1 MKTKLFLAAV
11 LLGSVSVVSAG
22 ETPCDMLGNT
32 DLNYTLGEWAQYID
46 NHWGDLQDNNDDGQK
61 IVAALRNK
69 NCAETFT
76 SRFFKIDSLA
86 ISVYGPEQQQKVFND
101 VLLTMGEN
109 VQHIPR
115 EAFQGLKYEENDCAA
130 LVAATKDK
138 RIGNLLAK
146 HLTGPQ
152 LKAIPGECLKAFKIS
167 NFGLPLAQLDRWHLV
182 PSMWNYNLA
191 EMKTKTLQ
199 YAPRTLVMLYF
210 SDKVCGALDYEQLA
224 ALGSKITNPFL
235 KGTRGIS
242 RTCLGAIRTPV
253 WQALHDQGGTVLSDF
268 LKDIPPTSFTGMN
281 AAVPSTVSGIVKA
294 KLTPKQKIEF
304 DKTGVSNPCPFGL
317 LDLPLEN
324 LATCDLDDVCKA
336 RLLAQRTKTASR
348 ETSRNSFS

>member
-1 MKTKLFLAAV
+1 MKT
-11 LLGSVSVVSAG
+11 
-22 ETPCDMLGNT
+22 E
-32 DLNYTLGEWAQYID
+32 
-46 NHWGDLQDNNDDGQK
+46 
-61 IVAALRNK
+61 
-69 NCAETFT
+69 
-76 SRFFKIDSLA
+76 
-86 ISVYGPEQQQKVFND
+86 
-101 VLLTMGEN
+101 
-109 VQHIPR
+109 
-115 EAFQGLKYEENDCAA
+115 
-130 LVAATKDK
+130 
-138 RIGNLLAK
+138 
-146 HLTGPQ
+146 
-152 LKAIPGECLKAFKIS
+152 
-167 NFGLPLAQLDRWHLV
+167 
-182 PSMWNYNLA
+182 
-191 EMKTKTLQ
+191 TLQ

-242 RTCLGAIRTPV
+242 RTCLGAIQPPV

-336 RLLAQRTKTASR
+336 RLELALKNENCIKGDITEQFFIITETLGQHSHKEQHTFLIRMLKDMGENIQHIPTEAFQGLKYDDNDCTALVAATKQS
-348 ETSRNSFS
+348 